1 VHGVKGGDRSVFEHA
16 SRGFRSYVDRASK
29 RPLLTAREDRT
40 LSRAAR
46 GGCKRS
52 QGKLVERNLL
62 LYISGARKNSG
73 RGLPLRNLVQEGS
86 LELIMRAAEKFDPQ
100 EGYRFSTYATF

>member
-1 VHGVKGGDRSVFEHA
+1 MKGGDRSVFEHD
-16 SRGFRSYVDRASK
+16 SRGFRSYVDHASK
-29 RPLLTAREDRT
+29 RPLLTAREVRT

-62 LYISGARKNSG
+62 LYVSEARKNSG

-86 LELIMRAAEKFDPQ
+86 LGLMRAAEKFDP
-100 EGYRFSTYATF
+100 EKGYRFSTYAMF

>member
-1 VHGVKGGDRSVFEHA
+1 MHGVKGGVRSVFEHA
-16 SRGFRSYVDRASK
+16 SRGFRAYVDRASK
-29 RPLLTAREDRT
+29 RPLLTAREERT

-62 LYISGARKNSG
+62 LYESGARENSG

-86 LELIMRAAEKFDPQ
+86 LRLMMRAAEKFDPQ

>member
-1 VHGVKGGDRSVFEHA
+1 MHGVKGGDRSVFEHA
-16 SRGFRSYVDRASK
+16 SRGFRSYVDRVSK

-62 LYISGARKNSG
+62 LYVSGARKNSG
-73 RGLPLRNLVQEGS
+73 WGLPLRRNLMQEGS
-86 LELIMRAAEKFDPQ
+86 LGLMRAAEKFDPE